1 VINMAAGYTYKIQ
14 KGKDY
19 KVDVE
24 VEITPE
30 RFHQLIDSTYER
42 LAKDVKLPGFRGG
55 KAPRAQIEAKLGTQL
70 LSETV
75 KDAVPV
81 IASEIVD
88 GEKLSPITTLEYDVK
103 EVGPTGIVKFSFSFT
118 SYPEI
123 KLGDLSKIKV
133 PAPSFEV
140 TEKDMQEVMGR
151 LFKQPSH
158 DHDHDHSDPNH
169 VHEEEKPVE
178 VTDEMAKELGVEGV
192 KTVKELE
199 ERIRTQLTTM
209 KENEAESKYETE
221 LLQAAVKLSN
231 VPLPDALVDQQA
243 AYLVDDYL
251 ARVSQLGVDID
262 GFLQA
267 QGTSIEQIRDQKRD
281 QAKQKLAQE
290 LVMNE
295 IVKKYE
301 LTPEPE
307 EIEKEINSIADPEV
321 RNSYDNYQGRR
332 YVLSVLIQRNSVQKL
347 RELAGDKKA
356 KK

>member
-1 VINMAAGYTYKIQ
+1 MAAGYTYKIQ

-19 KVDVE
+19 KVDAA
-24 VEITPE
+24 VEITTE
-30 RFHQLIDSTYER
+30 HFQQLVDSTYER
-42 LAKDVKLPGFRGG
+42 LANDVKLPGFRGG
-55 KAPRAQIEAKLGTQL
+55 KAPRAQIEAKLGSKL
-70 LSETV
+70 LSETL
-75 KDAVPV
+75 KDTVPV

-88 GEKLSPITTLEYDVK
+88 AEKLSPITTLEYDVK
-103 EVGPTGIVKFSFSFT
+103 EIGPTGIVKFTFTFT

-123 KLGDLSKIKV
+123 KLGDLGKIKV
-133 PAPSFEV
+133 AAPSFEV
-140 TEKDMQEVMGR
+140 TEADVQEVLSR
-151 LFKQPSH
+151 LFKQPAH

-169 VHEEEKPVE
+169 NHAEHEDKPVE
-178 VTDEMAKELGVEGV
+178 VTEEMVKELGLNDV
-192 KTVKELE
+192 KSVKELDE
-199 ERIRTQLTTM
+199 KIRMQLKVM
-209 KENEAESKYETE
+209 KENEAESKYEGE
-221 LLQAAVKLSN
+221 LLEAAVKLSHI
-231 VPLPDALVDQQA
+231 PLPEPLVDQQA

-251 ARVSQLGVDID
+251 ARISQLGVDID

-267 QGTSIEQIRDQKRD
+267 QGTSITQIREQKRE

-307 EIEKEINSIADPEV
+307 EIENEINSITDPEV

-332 YVLSVLIQRNSVQKL
+332 YVLSVLIQRNSVRKL
-347 RELAGDKKA
+347 RELAGGKNA

>member
-1 VINMAAGYTYKIQ
+1 
-14 KGKDY
+14 
-19 KVDVE
+19 
-24 VEITPE
+24 
-30 RFHQLIDSTYER
+30 
-42 LAKDVKLPGFRGG
+42 
-55 KAPRAQIEAKLGTQL
+55 
-70 LSETV
+70 
-75 KDAVPV
+75 
-81 IASEIVD
+81 
-88 GEKLSPITTLEYDVK
+88 
-103 EVGPTGIVKFSFSFT
+103 
-118 SYPEI
+118 
-123 KLGDLSKIKV
+123 
-133 PAPSFEV
+133 
-140 TEKDMQEVMGR
+140 MQEVMGR